1 MIIKMAKSTTDVAYE
16 LLGKKKK
23 EVSFSKLWDEVSQTM
38 GFTTAQADNK
48 IANFYSDMM
57 LDKRFVSLPEN
68 MWDLRQRHKF
78 DEVHIELDSI
88 VLEDDDDEN
97 EENDSFDEEDED
109 AGDENN
115 EEAF

>member
-1 MIIKMAKSTTDVAYE
+1 MARSMTDVAFE

-38 GFTTAQADNK
+38 GFTVSQAENK
-48 IANFYSDMM
+48 IANFYSEMM

-68 MWDLRQRHKF
+68 MWDLRQRHKYE
-78 DEVHIELDSI
+78 EVHIELDAI
-88 VLEDDDDEN
+88 VLEDDEDDITDEAG
-97 EENDSFDEEDED
+97 EFDEEE
-109 AGDENN
+109 AVEENS

>member
-1 MIIKMAKSTTDVAYE
+1 MAKSMTDVAFE

-23 EVSFSKLWDEVSQTM
+23 EVSFAKLWDEVSQTM
-38 GFTTAQADNK
+38 GFSVAQAENK

-78 DEVHIELDSI
+78 EEVHIELDSI
-88 VLEDDDDEN
+88 VLEDDEEESEEN
-97 EENDSFDEEDED
+97 EDFEDEEAMED
-109 AGDENN
+109 PQ
-115 EEAF
+115 EESF

>member
-1 MIIKMAKSTTDVAYE
+1 MSSTMTDVAFD

-23 EVSFSKLWDEVSQTM
+23 EVSFAKLWDEVSQTM
-38 GFTTAQADNK
+38 GFSVSQAENK

-78 DEVHIELDSI
+78 EEVHIELDSI
-88 VLEDDDDEN
+88 VLEDDDEN
-97 EENDSFDEEDED
+97 EDMDVFDED
-109 AGDENN
+109 AVENG